1 MDGLHSRRWRA
12 FALAGLT
19 SFGAVAAQA
28 GTQSVSQNTY
38 LLVNGAVTQ
47 SVLDHQ
53 PSAAAGHLYEGSLTS
68 SWQKTGLSASGS
80 AFTRAAA
87 GDGWLLADVRSAVS
101 LTSTLP
107 SQQSVMVSSFVSATL
122 VDDFMITCDGCVA
135 GTTGYMLAQYAFGTN
150 QESFGSGGTPSTG
163 RNFYASAAI
172 GNEYWA
178 ALDNGEWVGN
188 AWGFSY
194 QSFVVGQPIH
204 LELQLSV
211 DVYSGAVSVVGD
223 GSESWIVSRDTSGGH
238 RVSWGGIR
246 DVTVGGQAVT
256 NFNAY
261 SLDGRVNYALAAVPL
276 VPEPGTWALMLGGLA
291 ALGALARRR
300 RD

>member
-1 MDGLHSRRWRA
+1 MEGFHSRLWRA

-19 SFGAVAAQA
+19 SLGAVAAQA

-53 PSAAAGHLYEGSLTS
+53 PSAAAGHLYEGSLAS
-68 SWQKTGLSASGS
+68 SWQKTGLSANTS
-80 AFTRAAA
+80 AYTRAAA
-87 GDGWLLADVRSAVS
+87 GDGWLLADVRNAVS

-107 SQQSVMVSSFVSATL
+107 SQQNVMVSSFVSATL
-122 VDDFMITCDGCVA
+122 VDDFVITCEGCIA

-150 QESFGSGGTPSTG
+150 QESFGSGGTPSAG
-163 RNFYASAAI
+163 RNFFASAAI

-178 ALDNGEWVGN
+178 ALDNGEWVGS

-194 QSFVVGQPIH
+194 QSFVVGEPIH

-211 DVYSGAVSVVGD
+211 DVYSGVASVVGD

-238 RVSWGGIR
+238 RVSWRGISEL
-246 DVTVGGQAVT
+246 TVDGQPVT
-256 NFNAY
+256 NFSAY

-276 VPEPGTWALMLGGLA
+276 VPEPGTWALMAGGLA
-291 ALGALARRR
+291 MLVAFARRR
-300 RD
+300 RA